1 MRPDSSEVEPTIAEG
16 TRPGPGS
23 TAMKAAD
30 RREAALERGVDD
42 LQNLLEY
49 IFRDRPRALRYAQE
63 RYVKFALVIYRAIEK
78 ADP

>member
-1 MRPDSSEVEPTIAEG
+1 
-16 TRPGPGS
+16 
-23 TAMKAAD
+23 MKAAD